1 MNLNKIRQAE
11 LKPVFDALEEA
22 FNRLS
27 IDFYLIGAI
36 ARDIWYAKGN
46 AVSTGTRDV
55 DFAVFIANQ
64 EDYNLLKAYL
74 VKQKKFVESKANAFV
89 FISTEGLVVDIL
101 PFGEIEIDDSIHIT
115 AEGLTTIRVNGFKEV
130 FESGTER
137 LELETGHAF
146 EVATLPSIVLLKL
159 ISYDDRPEQRLKDPG
174 DIASIIQNYFDLQS
188 DNIYENHTDLFDN
201 ADFTL
206 QKAGARITGREIKTI
221 VESNTVLKR
230 RITDILISHINQA
243 DESVFI
249 RDMQT
254 GDNFVLSIAVD
265 WLNEMLKGITE

>member
-1 MNLNKIRQAE
+1 MSLNKIKHAE

-64 EDYNLLKAYL
+64 EDYNLLKSYL
-74 VKQKKFVESKANAFV
+74 VKQKDFVVSKTNAFV
-89 FISTEGLVVDIL
+89 FISPEGLVVDIL
-101 PFGEIEIDDSIHIT
+101 PFGEIEIDDSVHIT
-115 AEGLTTIRVNGFKEV
+115 VEGLTSIRVNGFKEV

-146 EVATLPSIVLLKL
+146 QVATLPSIVLLKL

-206 QKAGARITGREIKTI
+206 QKASARIIGREIKTI
-221 VESNTVLKR
+221 IESNSDLKQ
-230 RITDILISHINQA
+230 RITDILISHINHA
-243 DESVFI
+243 DDSIFI
-249 RDMQT
+249 RNMQT
-254 GDNFVLSIAVD
+254 GDNFVLSVAVD

>member
-1 MNLNKIRQAE
+1 MSLNKIRQAE

-22 FNRLS
+22 FNKLS

-64 EDYNLLKAYL
+64 EDYNLLKTYL
-74 VKQKKFVESKANAFV
+74 VKQKNFVESKTNAFV
-89 FISTEGLVVDIL
+89 FISPEGLVIDIL
-101 PFGEIEIDDSIHIT
+101 PFGEIEIDDSLHIT
-115 AEGLTTIRVNGFKEV
+115 GEGLTSIRANGFKEV

-206 QKAGARITGREIKTI
+206 QKAGARIIGREIKTI
-221 VESNTVLKR
+221 IESNTVLKR

-243 DESVFI
+243 EESVFI
-249 RDMQT
+249 RNMQT
-254 GDNFVLSIAVD
+254 GNNFVLSIAVD
-265 WLNEMLKGITE
+265 WLNEILKGITE

>member
-1 MNLNKIRQAE
+1 MSLNKIRQSE
-11 LKPVFDALEEA
+11 LKQVFDALEEA
-22 FNRLS
+22 FNILS

-46 AVSTGTRDV
+46 AASTGTRDV

-64 EDYNLLKAYL
+64 EDYNLLKTYL
-74 VKQKKFVESKANAFV
+74 VKQKNFVESKNNAFV
-89 FISTEGLVVDIL
+89 FISPEGLVVDIL
-101 PFGEIEIDDSIHIT
+101 PFGEIEIDDSKHIT
-115 AEGLTTIRVNGFKEV
+115 GEGLTSIRLNGFKEV

-206 QKAGARITGREIKTI
+206 QKAGARIIGREIKTI
-221 VESNTVLKR
+221 IESNTVLKR
-230 RITDILISHINQA
+230 RITDILINHINQA

-249 RDMQT
+249 RNMQT

>member
-1 MNLNKIRQAE
+1 MSLNKIRQGD

-22 FNRLS
+22 FNKLS
-27 IDFYLIGAI
+27 INFYLIGAI

-74 VKQKKFVESKANAFV
+74 VNQKNFIESKTNAFV
-89 FISTEGLVVDIL
+89 FISPDGLVVDIL
-101 PFGEIEIDDSIHIT
+101 PFGEIEINDNVHIVG
-115 AEGLTTIRVNGFKEV
+115 EGLTSIRLNGFKEV

-137 LELETGHAF
+137 LELETGHTF

-159 ISYDDRPEQRLKDPG
+159 ISFDDRPEQRLKDPG

-201 ADFTL
+201 TDFTL
-206 QKAGARITGREIKTI
+206 QKAGARIIGREIKTI
-221 VESNTVLKR
+221 IESNTVLKR
-230 RITDILISHINQA
+230 KITDILISHINQA
-243 DESVFI
+243 DESMFI
-249 RDMQT
+249 RNMQT
-254 GDNFVLSIAVD
+254 GDNFVLSVAVD
-265 WLNEMLKGITE
+265 WLNEILKGITE